1 MPRSDGRAAA
11 DLRPITFQRN
21 FTRNA
26 PGSVLA
32 CFGNTRVL
40 CTAMAQD
47 SVPPFLQGKGKG
59 WLTAE
64 YSMLPSSTE
73 TRKQRDRSGSTDRPP
88 GGIPRPI
95 APAPARPGH
104 LD

>member
-73 TRKQRDRSGSTDRPP
+73 TRKPPHRSRPAHAPSAAVAHP
-88 GGIPRPI
+88 GRH
-95 APAPARPGH
+95 APAGV
-104 LD
+104 

>member
-59 WLTAE
+59 D
-64 YSMLPSSTE
+64 
-73 TRKQRDRSGSTDRPP
+73 RKSVV
-88 GGIPRPI
+88 
-95 APAPARPGH
+95 
-104 LD
+104 